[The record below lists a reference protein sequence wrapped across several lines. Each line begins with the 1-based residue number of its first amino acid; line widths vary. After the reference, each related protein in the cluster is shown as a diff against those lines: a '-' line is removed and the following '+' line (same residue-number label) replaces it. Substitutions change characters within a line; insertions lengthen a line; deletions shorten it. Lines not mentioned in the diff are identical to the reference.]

1 MKEPDCKM
9 LSGLVGA
16 DSPSHSDRVSP
27 TGRTEPHRT
36 TTHPKTA
43 HGERPSAGLRDSA
56 DAAEIPR
63 DLGGGA
69 PEARPLSRGQ
79 AEQSREVRCSVE
91 VVGDSVLLPAPSP
104 ASPRPAR
111 LSHAL
116 RPRPACQRRSPPQL
130 QHLCP
135 GHVCSWLAS
144 SLDPRASL
152 DRRAARC
159 WSSAVASWAGPDTGQ
174 ENNAKVAVLG
184 ASGGIGQPLSLL
196 LKNSPLV
203 SRLTLYD
210 IAHTPGV
217 AADLSHI
224 ETRATVKGYLGPEQL
239 PDCLKGCDVVVIP
252 AGVPRKPG
260 MTRDDLFN
268 TNATIVATLT
278 AACAQHCP
286 EAMICII
293 SNPVNSTIPITAE
306 VFKKHGVYNPNKI
319 FGVTTLDIVRA
330 NTFVAE
336 LKGLDPAR
344 VNVPVIGGHAGKT
357 IIPLISQCTPKVDFP
372 QDQLTTLIGRIQEAG
387 TEVVKAKAGAGS
399 ATLSMAYAGA
409 RFVFSLVDAM
419 NGKEGVIECSF
430 IKSQE
435 TDCPYFST
443 PLLLGKK
450 GIEKSLGIG
459 KISPFEEKMIAEAIP
474 ELKASIKKGEEFVK
488 NMK

>member
-1 MKEPDCKM
+1 M
-9 LSGLVGA
+9 LSAL
-16 DSPSHSDRVSP
+16 
-27 TGRTEPHRT
+27 
-36 TTHPKTA
+36 
-43 HGERPSAGLRDSA
+43 
-56 DAAEIPR
+56 
-63 DLGGGA
+63 
-69 PEARPLSRGQ
+69 ARPAG
-79 AEQSREVRCSVE
+79 A
-91 VVGDSVLLPAPSP
+91 
-104 ASPRPAR
+104 
-111 LSHAL
+111 AL
-116 RPRPACQRRSPPQL
+116 RRSF
-130 QHLCP
+130 
-135 GHVCSWLAS
+135 ST
-144 SLDPRASL
+144 
-152 DRRAARC
+152 
-159 WSSAVASWAGPDTGQ
+159 SAQ
-174 ENNAKVAVLG
+174 NNAKVAVLG

-330 NTFVAE
+330 NAFVAE
-336 LKGLDPAR
+336 LK
-344 VNVPVIGGHAGKT
+344 
-357 IIPLISQCTPKVDFP
+357 CTPKVEFP
-372 QDQLTTLIGRIQEAG
+372 QDQLTTLTGRIQEAG

-419 NGKEGVIECSF
+419 NGKEGVVECSF
-430 IKSQE
+430 VKSQE

-450 GIEKSLGIG
+450 GIEKNLGIG
-459 KISPFEEKMIAEAIP
+459 KVSPFEEKMIAEAIP

>member
-1 MKEPDCKM
+1 M
-9 LSGLVGA
+9 LSAL
-16 DSPSHSDRVSP
+16 
-27 TGRTEPHRT
+27 
-36 TTHPKTA
+36 
-43 HGERPSAGLRDSA
+43 
-56 DAAEIPR
+56 
-63 DLGGGA
+63 
-69 PEARPLSRGQ
+69 ARP
-79 AEQSREVRCSVE
+79 
-91 VVGDSVLLPAPSP
+91 
-104 ASPRPAR
+104 ASA
-111 LSHAL
+111 AL
-116 RPRPACQRRSPPQL
+116 RRSF
-130 QHLCP
+130 
-135 GHVCSWLAS
+135 ST
-144 SLDPRASL
+144 
-152 DRRAARC
+152 
-159 WSSAVASWAGPDTGQ
+159 SAQ
-174 ENNAKVAVLG
+174 NNAKVAVLG

-293 SNPVNSTIPITAE
+293 ANP
-306 VFKKHGVYNPNKI
+306 
-319 FGVTTLDIVRA
+319 
-330 NTFVAE
+330 
-336 LKGLDPAR
+336 GLDPAR
-344 VNVPVIGGHAGKT
+344 VSVPVIGGHAGKT
-357 IIPLISQCTPKVDFP
+357 IIPLVSQCTPKVDFP

-419 NGKEGVIECSF
+419 NGKEGVVECSF
-430 IKSQE
+430 VKSQE

-450 GIEKSLGIG
+450 GIEKNLGIG